1 MVQRREI
8 ITKNKKMYIFSIIF
22 GLSFVVWSLLSLL
35 AYSHTMTLN
44 YTGIYCK
51 YEKIHKSGFAGGST
65 AHYFYIDDQVFHIY
79 SILSF
84 DMTFFEDIKEGD
96 EIAIEYIE
104 VPRYSGFRSEKSDK
118 LLLSVRKGNKYYLET
133 ESSYRALKRS
143 NYFGIGLGM
152 VFAIAGL
159 VAFIFDLK

>member
-1 MVQRREI
+1 
-8 ITKNKKMYIFSIIF
+8 
-22 GLSFVVWSLLSLL
+22 
-35 AYSHTMTLN
+35 
-44 YTGIYCK
+44 
-51 YEKIHKSGFAGGST
+51 
-65 AHYFYIDDQVFHIY
+65 
-79 SILSF
+79 
-84 DMTFFEDIKEGD
+84 MTFFEDIKEGD

>member
-1 MVQRREI
+1 MIILKNFFILI
-8 ITKNKKMYIFSIIF
+8 IT
-22 GLSFVVWSLLSLL
+22 LSAINCIDVLLIRYNS
-35 AYSHTMTLN
+35 
-44 YTGIYCK
+44 GK
-51 YEKIHKSGFAGGST
+51 YEKIHKPGFAGGST

-96 EIAIEYIE
+96 AIAIEYIE

-143 NYFGIGLGM
+143 NYFGIGFFFLLIH
-152 VFAIAGL
+152 FYY
-159 VAFIFDLK
+159 FIFFFL